1 MLRRFRSNPLAAPLL
16 GLPYVGYLF
25 SLLRI
30 IIGIDFY
37 LSKTSMILTNAL
49 LLFSASQQQ
58 DIFCTPH
65 FQASQTSTKGNEGGR
80 EILVQ
85 AARLQQQRQ
94 WPILAW
100 KRGVWEHIMIGQEK
114 LKNAVGSTRTN
125 QSTGPTT
132 STLHRLLESPESRL
146 AYRST
151 LVSSVWDPHHPH
163 WSHFT
168 HLTNFYRQHQ
178 SHPPSLGF
186 PRTVK
191 SLGGTS
197 HLMRY

>member
-1 MLRRFRSNPLAAPLL
+1 MPYYFSQRIATVGR
-16 GLPYVGYLF
+16 LPFG
-25 SLLRI
+25 
-30 IIGIDFY
+30 
-37 LSKTSMILTNAL
+37 
-49 LLFSASQQQ
+49 
-58 DIFCTPH
+58 FCTPH
-65 FQASQTSTKGNEGGR
+65 FQASQTSTKGNEGGTR
-80 EILVQ
+80 DLGPSCK
-85 AARLQQQRQ
+85 AA
-94 WPILAW
+94 AATSMAHFGME
-100 KRGVWEHIMIGQEK
+100 KRGLGTHYDWPRRACQK
-114 LKNAVGSTRTN
+114 LKTAVGSTRTN
-125 QSTGPTT
+125 QSTGPTA
-132 STLHRLLESPESRL
+132 STLHRLLKSPESRL

-191 SLGGTS
+191 SLGGTR

>member
-1 MLRRFRSNPLAAPLL
+1 MRYCFSAHRNSRTSSAPL
-16 GLPYVGYLF
+16 
-25 SLLRI
+25 
-30 IIGIDFY
+30 
-37 LSKTSMILTNAL
+37 
-49 LLFSASQQQ
+49 
-58 DIFCTPH
+58 IFKRARH
-65 FQASQTSTKGNEGGR
+65 LQRAMKEER

-85 AARLQQQRQ
+85 AARLQ
-94 WPILAW
+94 PAAATSMAHFGME
-100 KRGVWEHIMIGQEK
+100 KRGLGTHYDWPRRACQK
-114 LKNAVGSTRTN
+114 LTNAVGSTRTN